1 MFTKI
6 LAASE
11 KTTFQDAP
19 VLIAERIAEQNSA
32 GLRIVH
38 VIDPG
43 PVMMNQDM
51 HPDPDNNNS
60 KTSSCPESHESS
72 VQNQISD
79 NYPDWMG
86 EKEDFEIKVVTGS
99 PLPEITGYAR
109 EIDPDLVV
117 IGHRC
122 VKNHEKR
129 KDQETDGRIGSTASG
144 LVERLHCPV
153 MIANDAIDADR
164 LSFHRIL
171 VGIDFSKSCE
181 CAMAFASSLSMTYDA
196 KLLAVHMIPIPPYPK
211 YSTDDYQADVD
222 AADKRL
228 RALCRQFA
236 QQADYESLVVGGGHP
251 HLEILK
257 WAHRQ
262 SADVIVMGSHTKDN
276 QGKWYPGEAVERV
289 SAQSG
294 VPVVVISDPASLQP
308 WDAEISKRIEEQT
321 DVDRSIHV
329 YVRHPGHS

>member
-19 VLIAERIAEQNSA
+19 VLIAERTAGQNSA
-32 GLRIVH
+32 GLHIVH
-38 VIDPG
+38 AIAPG
-43 PVMMNQDM
+43 PVMMNQDIQ
-51 HPDPDNNNS
+51 PNPDNNNV
-60 KTSSCPESHESS
+60 KTSICPESYESS
-72 VQNQISD
+72 VRNQISD

-99 PLPEITGYAR
+99 PLPEIDGYAR
-109 EIDPDLVV
+109 EIDIELVV
-117 IGHRC
+117 IGHCC

-129 KDQETDGRIGSTASG
+129 KERETDGRIGLTASG
-144 LVERLHCPV
+144 LIERLQCPV
-153 MIANDAIDADR
+153 MIANDSIDADR
-164 LSFHRIL
+164 LSFRRIL

-181 CAMAFASSLSMTYDA
+181 CALAFAASLSKAYEA
-196 KLLAVHMIPIPPYPK
+196 KLSAMHMIPIPPYPK
-211 YSTDDYQADVD
+211 YSTDGYQADVD

-228 RALCRQFA
+228 RALCQKFA

-262 SADVIVMGSHTKDN
+262 SADVILMGSHTKDN
-276 QGKWYPGEAVERV
+276 QGKWYPGKAVERV
-289 SAQSG
+289 SAQSRA
-294 VPVVVISDPASLQP
+294 PVVVISDPTSTQAS
-308 WDAEISKRIEEQT
+308 
-321 DVDRSIHV
+321 
-329 YVRHPGHS
+329 